1 MKVKAKLNNLNS
13 KFMMVYRQPFTIYS
27 TILYDRQC
35 MLNKSFGKDGNVL
48 NVISPQYVD
57 TFSNINPAF
66 IMLNYY
72 LTHCYKKII
81 YDSSYEFYILNDNT
95 IAYMVPKTEY
105 YRRGQIDYEKPEG
118 WDKLE
123 NACTHNLSDNFSIEL
138 YKLYKDCFDYES
150 ARRTGECAKVYTEL
164 YKKSV
169 KRWVRRERY
178 RLVDVSNDDRQLC
191 KYNISY
197 GDIFK
202 FTYVGTVD
210 EDTDI
215 ILYNL
220 KGFIK
225 KFCENNIE
233 YASLSVRPN
242 SEFTVTRSDLLLEN
256 NIHPIDIEYIGGYLL
271 SEKEGTNNFVNSSV
285 IKKFMKYTP
294 IGKNRASL
302 AYQRSQYDYRY
313 EDNGLK

>member
-1 MKVKAKLNNLNS
+1 MKVKARLNNLNS

-27 TILYDRQC
+27 TLLYDRQC
-35 MLNKSFGKDGNVL
+35 VLNKSFGKDGNVL

-72 LTHCYKKII
+72 LTHYYKKII

-105 YRRGQIDYEKPEG
+105 YRRGLIDYDKPEG

-123 NACTHNLSDNFSIEL
+123 NRRHNLSNEVDAEL
-138 YKLYKDCFDYES
+138 RKLYKDHIDFTD
-150 ARRTGECAKVYTEL
+150 ARKSGELAKVYTES
-164 YKKSV
+164 YKKLV
-169 KRWVRRERY
+169 KRWVGRKRY

-197 GDIFK
+197 GNIFK
-202 FTYVGTVD
+202 FTYVGTID

-220 KGFIK
+220 KGFIR

-233 YASLSVRPN
+233 YAALTARPN
-242 SEFTVTRSDLLLEN
+242 SEFTVNRADLLLEN

-271 SEKEGTNNFVNSSV
+271 SEKEGTNNFVNRSV
-285 IKKFMKYTP
+285 IKKFIKYTP

-302 AYQRSQYDYRY
+302 AYQRSVYDYRY
-313 EDNGLK
+313 EK